1 MEMKK
6 FLFMPVLAVIAA
18 VSFSCSK
25 ENIEGNETAS
35 GNDAVAGNDTESA
48 YFAPRSEISASSNTT
63 KTTLNGREILWA
75 DGDAITL
82 FGAENGEAY
91 QYNIVSGQGTTSASF
106 GISELP
112 DQQMTAYAVYPAAE
126 SALSG
131 TSVSV
136 NIPAS
141 QTYAADGFSAS
152 YPMAAV
158 TSDGEHFTFSNLAT
172 VLSLPLKGDAAIKSI
187 TIEAKG
193 GEGLA
198 GAAAIDFADGT
209 PVLKAAAEGFAS
221 SVTLNCDPAVKLNTE
236 TETVFNFIL
245 IPGDYSAL
253 KITVTDTQTDDMHP
267 NGRTTTK
274 ETQAVTLKPG
284 TVKDFGMALGIPYGW
299 NLTGSFTDSWV
310 SYIPFD
316 ESQVNGFFS
325 CKVGAIDEDGKFKIR
340 YSGDEW
346 YGWSSRDGNKTF
358 EINNGEDL
366 STSGGDISIPAGG
379 PYDIYFDQMS
389 KYVFV
394 MEEGG
399 IPNLGIVGTNN
410 NWGGEDDAKMIVE
423 NGIFVAKNVTFTENI
438 EFKIRIDD
446 KTWSYDAFNI
456 GTEDGVAKDANSG
469 FQVRNNIKQGE
480 NDEGSKNIVI
490 NKLDNVD
497 TYDIWFDF
505 EAMKVW
511 VMTAGQTPSIL

>member
-6 FLFMPVLAVIAA
+6 FLFMPALAVIAA

-25 ENIEGNETAS
+25 ENIEGNETAA

-63 KTTLNGREILWA
+63 KTTLNGKEILWA
-75 DGDAITL
+75 NGDAITL
-82 FGAENGEAY
+82 FGAENGQAY
-91 QYNIVSGQGTTSASF
+91 RYNIVSGQGTTSASF

-172 VLSLPLKGDAAIKSI
+172 VLSLPLKGDAAVKSI

-221 SVTLNCDPAVKLNTE
+221 SVTLNCDPAVEITADTE
-236 TETVFNFIL
+236 TAFNFIL
-245 IPGDYSAL
+245 IPGTYS
-253 KITVTDTQTDDMHP
+253 KGFKVTVTKSDDTTF
-267 NGRTTTK
+267 
-274 ETQAVTLKPG
+274 ETSTPEEEFILKPG
-284 TVKDFGMALGIPYGW
+284 SIKVFSPVTLSESPLGW
-299 NLTGSFTDSWV
+299 NLVGSFTNGWAGWINMEESHGIAYCMDVDIPEENIFKIRKDGTWYGGTVYVNYGEKITTGGGDMSVPQGRYDIYVDTNNYYIFVMESGKTPGFGVVGEISGNNWTVADAIPMEMKDGYFVLRNV
-310 SYIPFD
+310 SVT
-316 ESQVNGFFS
+316 E
-325 CKVGAIDEDGKFKIR
+325 GAKFKIVLDTTWDK
-340 YSGDEW
+340 YSIGVSGDA
-346 YGWSSRDGNKTF
+346 DAPVNV
-358 EINNGEDL
+358 
-366 STSGGDISIPAGG
+366 GDKAGVSI
-379 PYDIYFDQMS
+379 IKDQS
-389 KYVFV
+389 
-394 MEEGG
+394 
-399 IPNLGIVGTNN
+399 
-410 NWGGEDDAKMIVE
+410 
-423 NGIFVAKNVTFTENI
+423 
-438 EFKIRIDD
+438 
-446 KTWSYDAFNI
+446 
-456 GTEDGVAKDANSG
+456 
-469 FQVRNNIKQGE
+469 
-480 NDEGSKNIVI
+480 SKNIYI
-490 NKLDNVD
+490 SGLGESQTCNIWLDLG
-497 TYDIWFDF
+497 
-505 EAMKVW
+505 AQKVW
-511 VMTAGQTPSIL
+511 AINDDRTPDEL